1 MDTQILMIIKDISIP
16 ASIVIIFLILERAGF
31 LKLLVDLLRSK
42 INGSNDITTR
52 EAIDNLAENH
62 LHEVKDLLIEI
73 RNLLYNKF
81 DDVNKNLNDV
91 NKNINNLE
99 TGINNRIIEMR
110 KDILNSRIRK

>member
-1 MDTQILMIIKDISIP
+1 MIIKDISIP